1 MAVIGIGAENSNDEV
16 TQYQMGRYVSTV
28 HLENGQRVVYFTAQ
42 NAVQRAAQPPSTTL
56 TSFVETCQNDDFA
69 QTLLYS
75 EMPKYYTWNQ
85 SSRRF
90 IRRKQGKPVPG
101 YTDVYSTD
109 AIGRIYSSMYVAQH
123 HSNSYELLMVNCV
136 DPTEKPVN
144 VCNCLKMTLI
154 GIKLSMMLPD
164 RPNRP
169 MHDAFNQELH
179 REKLYD
185 LNALKELIQTNLPL
199 LNEQQKYVFET
210 LMKVT
215 NDETGGIYFLDA
227 SGGTGKTFLIS
238 LILATIRTQNKIA
251 LALASSGIAAT
262 LLEGGRTAHSAL
274 KLPLNMQS
282 NETPTCNVSKNS
294 AMAKV
299 LQQCKLIV
307 WDECTM
313 AHKKS
318 LEALD
323 RTLKDLRSNNNRFGG
338 AMILLSGDFRQT
350 LPVIPRSTPADEL
363 NACLKS
369 SNLWKHVKVL
379 HLSKNMRVELQNDQ
393 SGNIFSKQRID
404 IGNGKFPIDM
414 LTGCINFPQSFCQLT
429 RSKDELIQK
438 VFPDVSQNYRNHDWL
453 SERAILAA
461 KNIDVNELNFKIQEQ
476 ITGDLRIYKSVDSTT
491 NQDDVLNYPPE
502 FLNSLDLPGLPPH
515 NLQLKKTHVS
525 HMVNCMLPVHV
536 LENHQICLSL
546 RQVIKQKTSCTTK
559 HYNDNNNNYDSHD

>member
-1 MAVIGIGAENSNDEV
+1 MCDDILYQIQNRMGNPNIQISEEIYNEALISIEDMCLIMSNKLLI
-16 TQYQMGRYVSTV
+16 QLG
-28 HLENGQRVVYFTAQ
+28 LTA
-42 NAVQRAAQPPSTTL
+42 
-56 TSFVETCQNDDFA
+56 
-69 QTLLYS
+69 
-75 EMPKYYTWNQ
+75 
-85 SSRRF
+85 
-90 IRRKQGKPVPG
+90 
-101 YTDVYSTD
+101 
-109 AIGRIYSSMYVAQH
+109 
-123 HSNSYELLMVNCV
+123 
-136 DPTEKPVN
+136 
-144 VCNCLKMTLI
+144 
-154 GIKLSMMLPD
+154 
-164 RPNRP
+164 PNRP

-179 REKLYD
+179 RERLYD
-185 LNALKELIQTNLPL
+185 LNDLKELIQTNLPL

-227 SGGTGKTFLIS
+227 PGGTGKTFLIS
-238 LILATIRTQNKIA
+238 LILATIRSQNKIA

-274 KLPLNMQS
+274 KLPLNMHS

-338 AMILLSGDFRQT
+338 AMILLAGDFRQT

-369 SNLWKHVKVL
+369 SSLWKHVKVL

-393 SGNIFSKQRID
+393 SGNIFSKQLID

-414 LTGCINFPQSFCQLT
+414 LTGCINFPLSFCQLT

-476 ITGDLRIYKSVDSTT
+476 ITGELMIYKSVDSAT
-491 NQDDVLNYPPE
+491 NQDDVVNYPPE

-515 NLQLKKTHVS
+515 NLQLKVGS
-525 HMVNCMLPVHV
+525 VVIMLRNINQPRLCNGTRLAIKKLLNNVIEATILKGKYKGEDVLIPRIPMIPTDVPFEFKRLQFPVRLAFAMTINKSQGQSLSV
-536 LENHQICLSL
+536 CGINLENPCF
-546 RQVIKQKTSCTTK
+546 
-559 HYNDNNNNYDSHD
+559 SHGQLYVACSRVGKPSDLFIYAPGNQTRNIVYHKVLQ